1 MYRYGL
7 IFLLLFAFR
16 ANAQI
21 EIDNAVIRL
30 TPPGSPTTSA
40 YFRIKNSGDHD
51 RFIVAASSSIA
62 DTVELHKHVMSGDM
76 MRMEKQQE
84 VVLAAGQTVV
94 FEPGGLHL
102 MFFGLHQALQN
113 AQQVDIQLKMQ
124 DGELINF
131 SALAAEPGT
140 QSHHH

>member
-7 IFLLLFAFR
+7 IFLLLFGFNAF
-16 ANAQI
+16 AHI
-21 EIDNAVIRL
+21 EIDDAVIRL
-30 TPPGSPTTSA
+30 MPPGSLNTSA
-40 YFRIKNSGDHD
+40 YFSIKNSGDTD
-51 RFIVAASSSIA
+51 KFIVAASSSVA
-62 DTVELHKHVMSGDM
+62 NTVELHKHIMLGDM
-76 MRMEKQQE
+76 MRMEKQQK
-84 VVLAAGQTVV
+84 VLLSAGQTVT

-124 DGELINF
+124 DGELVNF
-131 SALAAEPGT
+131 SALAVEPGT